1 MCRNLNSITGEARWQ
16 KTALPPGSDTS
27 IYFRVFEWE
36 DTFSQIWSTVGHR
49 YAEKEPTTFRRKSA
63 AVISYEIWERLVWV
77 WDLFGGFWGVVFC
90 LVFFLLLLFLQ
101 LITFQISAE
110 PRTELRYQIYFSK
123 QSTASCSSKK
133 VHFCLFFHSKSF
145 PYMSSFLNNRDNW
158 AWKGFALKCQCC
170 LLPLLF
176 ISAFWPEFSDLG
188 LWES

>member
-1 MCRNLNSITGEARWQ
+1 MAKDCPSSWFRYFHLFHSIWMRRHFFSDLKHCWPQICREGTNHTQMKICSCDILQNLGKVSLGLR
-16 KTALPPGSDTS
+16 
-27 IYFRVFEWE
+27 F
-36 DTFSQIWSTVGHR
+36 
-49 YAEKEPTTFRRKSA
+49 
-63 AVISYEIWERLVWV
+63 VW
-77 WDLFGGFWGVVFC
+77 WLLGCGFLFG
-90 LVFFLLLLFLQ
+90 FFSLLLLSLQ

-145 PYMSSFLNNRDNW
+145 PYMSSFLNKRDNW

-170 LLPLLF
+170 LFPLLF
-176 ISAFWPEFSDLG
+176 ISAFWPEFSDLV